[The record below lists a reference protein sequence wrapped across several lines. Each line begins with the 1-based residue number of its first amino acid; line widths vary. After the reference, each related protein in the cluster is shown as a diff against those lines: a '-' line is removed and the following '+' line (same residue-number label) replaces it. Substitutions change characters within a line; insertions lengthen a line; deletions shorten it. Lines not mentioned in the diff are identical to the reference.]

1 MTTLT
6 QLYGGGAG
14 PVTSINNYFSAG
26 GVSTASNI
34 ASNANA
40 NAKEILSG
48 ALTAA
53 TLASLPGF
61 PLSGRGR
68 LNLLTA
74 YTKDATSRTIRVQVV
89 VDGVTVFDAT
99 SDAITNTG
107 SGVVPVGVVTAATG
121 ALEMQP
127 IDYQSSL
134 DIKIASSL
142 TETNKIGCGINYEVW
157 Q

>member
-1 MTTLT
+1 MTTPLFT
-6 QLYGGGAG
+6 SGSG
-14 PVTSINNYFSAG
+14 PVTSIVNYFSGG
-26 GVSTASNI
+26 GVSTAANI
-34 ASNANA
+34 ATNANN

-48 ALTAA
+48 ALTAN

-61 PLSGRGR
+61 PLTGRGR

-74 YTKDATSRTIRVQVV
+74 YAKDATSRTIRVQVI
-89 VDGVTVFDAT
+89 VDGTTLYDAT
-99 SDAITNTG
+99 SDAITNSG

-127 IDYQSSL
+127 IDFQTSL

-142 TETNKIGCGINYEVW
+142 SETNKVGCGINYETW
-157 Q
+157 A

>member
-1 MTTLT
+1 MATSLFKT
-6 QLYGGGAG
+6 GSG
-14 PVTSINNYFSAG
+14 PVATIVNYFSSG
-26 GVSTASNI
+26 GVSTGANI
-34 ASNANA
+34 ATNVNN

-48 ALTAA
+48 ALTAN
-53 TLASLPGF
+53 TLASLSGF

-74 YTKDATSRTIRVQVV
+74 YTKDATSRTIRVQVI
-89 VDGVTVFDAT
+89 VDGTTVYDAT
-99 SDAITNTG
+99 SDAITNSG
-107 SGVVPVGVVTAATG
+107 SGVVPVGVVTSATG

-127 IDYQSSL
+127 IDFQTSL

-142 TETNKIGCGINYEVW
+142 TETNKVAAAVNYETW